1 MPTFYCISEK
11 LEDPH
16 FHLKIIP
23 ILVVFV
29 YGQQLASLGGF
40 LSSHVSRNDNIGHMY
55 IQSFVES
62 EESLRTSCPNAHNN
76 THILLSQFFQIF

>member
-1 MPTFYCISEK
+1 MSDSNRGLGERW
-11 LEDPH
+11 
-16 FHLKIIP
+16 P
-23 ILVVFV
+23 ILLVFV
-29 YGQQLASLGGF
+29 YEQQLALGWPLGGF

-76 THILLSQFFQIF
+76 THILLSQFFPIF